1 MNKSSRTKRA
11 IQVIFCMVFL
21 MVVSSLAQAT
31 LGTVDI
37 SLSHRGAGYNIYI
50 WGGGRNLYAFSGE
63 LIFNKS
69 DGADAGNMWP
79 DRALIGFCI
88 ELNQTTSSSIHA
100 YDVVMPQNA
109 QHPQTFLGGPI
120 GSAKTAYISEL
131 WQEHFDPAWATGGSA
146 NNHKA
151 ASFQAA
157 LWEIIYEDIPAA
169 DAPVW
174 NVTLDGTIGPHG
186 FRCMGLADSGALAN
200 NWLNALNTQGPQADL
215 RALVNYCTQDY
226 IVRVPEPATIAL
238 LGLGTFLLRK
248 RKRSGK

>member
-1 MNKSSRTKRA
+1 VINQSGRTKRT
-11 IQVIFCMVFL
+11 IQVIFCTVFL
-21 MVVSSLAQAT
+21 MVVSSLAEAS

-37 SLSHRGAGYNIYI
+37 AYSHRGAGYNIHI
-50 WGGGRNLYAFSGE
+50 WGGGRNSYAFSGE

-69 DGADAGNMWP
+69 DGFGAGNIWP
-79 DRALIGFCI
+79 DKASIGFCI
-88 ELNQTTSSSIHA
+88 ELNQAASSSIHA

-120 GSAKTAYISEL
+120 GSVKAAYISEL
-131 WQEHFDPAWATGGSA
+131 WQEHFDPAWAAGGSA

-169 DAPVW
+169 GAPVW

-186 FRCMGLADSGALAN
+186 FRCAGLADGGALAN
-200 NWLNALNTQGPQADL
+200 NWLNSLDMQGPQADL
-215 RALVNYCTQDY
+215 RALVNCCKQDY
-226 IVRVPEPATIAL
+226 IIRVPEPATIAL
-238 LGLGTFLLRK
+238 LGLGSLILMRK
-248 RKRSGK
+248 RPMK

>member
-11 IQVIFCMVFL
+11 VQVIFCMVFL

-50 WGGGRNLYAFSGE
+50 SGGGKNLRAFSGE

-69 DGADAGNMWP
+69 DGVGTGNMWS
-79 DRALIGFCI
+79 DRALTGFCI
-88 ELNQTTSSSIHA
+88 ELNQTASSNIHA
-100 YDVVMPQNA
+100 YDVVIPQNA

-120 GSAKTAYISEL
+120 GSMKAAYISEL
-131 WQEHFDPAWATGGSA
+131 WQEHFDPAWTAGGSA

-169 DAPVW
+169 GDPVW
-174 NVTLDGTIGPHG
+174 NVALDSTIGPHG
-186 FRCMGLADSGALAN
+186 FRCTGLADGGTLAN
-200 NWLNALNTQGPQADL
+200 NWLNALDMQGQQADL
-215 RALVNYCTQDY
+215 RALVNSCNQDY
-226 IVRVPEPATIAL
+226 IVRVPEPATLAL
-238 LGLGTFLLRK
+238 LGLGSLILMK
-248 RKRSGK
+248 KRSGK